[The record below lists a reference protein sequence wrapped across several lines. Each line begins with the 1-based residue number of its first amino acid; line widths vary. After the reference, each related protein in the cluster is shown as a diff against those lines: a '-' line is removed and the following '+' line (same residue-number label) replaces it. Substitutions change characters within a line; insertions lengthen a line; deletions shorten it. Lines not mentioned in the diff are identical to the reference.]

1 MAVNPG
7 IHRRLYCRS
16 VNRTNHG
23 HNGIL
28 FRRKRTIEPP
38 FKKVVIASERRNIRN
53 TIVVE
58 RRTLTN
64 VVKRISVIV
73 SEGGFFRSKDSEI
86 NWIKPVSITDSRV
99 ENFESVYRT
108 LGIAIVVMR
117 RRRLRDVSWRER
129 EFEGRGMRKVIDLNV
144 TLRGRKRLGLL
155 SFVDETNIE
164 SAG

>member
-1 MAVNPG
+1 M
-7 IHRRLYCRS
+7 
-16 VNRTNHG
+16 
-23 HNGIL
+23 
-28 FRRKRTIEPP
+28 
-38 FKKVVIASERRNIRN
+38 
-53 TIVVE
+53 VE